1 MKCIFDA
8 FKFVYQQYLNRG
20 FKITLVLVDGEFA
33 ALQALIHEMNN
44 GPRVNLT
51 SANEHVPEAERRIR
65 VVKERVRA
73 NRHDLPFTRIP
84 KLMLIHMV
92 FDCVTMLNFFPAKG
106 GIAGISP
113 KLLLT
118 GVGLN
123 KKQHFRQ
130 KFGSYC
136 QVHEENQP
144 RNSMDERTAGAICLG
159 HSGNIQGGHKFLSL
173 RTGRIITRR
182 SWTALPMPDDVIAR
196 VDALGAD
203 QPELLTFY
211 DRRGRLVG
219 DIELTGVYGEH
230 GEYDEL
236 ATPVV
241 GDPGFELNEYPPDEE
256 FFADAADVAYD
267 PETPDLVDSENDDT
281 PVIPVPAPVAAP
293 VDVPEGDDDPEIPG
307 IPVVEEP
314 AAEPA
319 AAHPHQPPGVLRRSN
334 RVRFA
339 PQYYK
344 PSVRGKSYLMNQ
356 ITEYAE
362 MLKEQVLHPDWHIEI
377 PEDDILACIL
387 TQVSMRK
394 GLTIWGKSARE
405 AIKSEVQQMHYR
417 DTFEPLKYEDLT
429 AEEKQQILESH
440 LFLTEKRDKTI
451 KGRLVAGGDKQ
462 KDFITKEDKS
472 SPTVATEAVLLTC
485 AIDAAERRDVA
496 VADLPNAFIQT
507 RVFGNDRVI
516 VRLRG
521 EIVKV
526 LLELAPNVYGPYVT
540 IDKKGVKCL
549 LVRCLNAIYGTVVA
563 SLLFYKKL
571 RASLESFGFEF
582 NPYDPCV
589 GNKMIDG
596 KQMTI
601 CIHVDDCKISH
612 VDSKAVDE
620 MIEWL
625 RDNYEVIWDDGT
637 GKMKVSRGKVHKYL
651 GMTLDY
657 SVDGQC
663 MVTMIPYIQDI
674 LAIYKKA
681 VPGALK
687 KKKSAAPVDLFT
699 VDESCM
705 KLEPA
710 KAKTF
715 HNLVAKT
722 LFATKRARPD
732 TCTAVAYL
740 TTRVLDPDIEDWRKM
755 THMMEYLHETQDLPL
770 ILSANNM
777 GVVKWWVDGSFAVH
791 PNMRGHTG
799 GGMSL
804 GRGFPIVH
812 STKHK
817 LNTRSST
824 EAELVSVDDCM
835 PAICWTRYFLQAQG
849 YAVNENIVYQD
860 NKSAILLETNGKA
873 SSSKRT
879 KHINV
884 RYFFVTDR
892 VAKQELNVEWCPT
905 GDMIADFMTKPLQGA
920 LFKKFRDL
928 IMGVRSLASVDTP
941 TPQECIGGRTPKD
954 MVTSGTSNKR
964 LANEWTVVMK
974 RKRRSS
980 NTTNSDG

>member
-1 MKCIFDA
+1 M
-8 FKFVYQQYLNRG
+8 
-20 FKITLVLVDGEFA
+20 E
-33 ALQALIHEMNN
+33 
-44 GPRVNLT
+44 
-51 SANEHVPEAERRIR
+51 S
-65 VVKERVRA
+65 
-73 NRHDLPFTRIP
+73 
-84 KLMLIHMV
+84 
-92 FDCVTMLNFFPAKG
+92 
-106 GIAGISP
+106 
-113 KLLLT
+113 
-118 GVGLN
+118 
-123 KKQHFRQ
+123 
-130 KFGSYC
+130 
-136 QVHEENQP
+136 
-144 RNSMDERTAGAICLG
+144 RTAGAICLG
-159 HSGNIQGGHKFLSL
+159 HSGNVQGGHKFLSL

-196 VDALGAD
+196 VNALGAD

-219 DIELTGVYGEH
+219 DNELTGVYDDH
-230 GEYDEL
+230 DEDHDEDQQDIQVI
-236 ATPVV
+236 A
-241 GDPGFELNEYPPDEE
+241 DPEIELNEYPPDEE
-256 FFADAADVAYD
+256 FFADAAAAPEMLDVGDSDDEDDAMAVPATNANADPTVTPVATTGVEAVPPTPAPAMDAVFEDVA
-267 PETPDLVDSENDDT
+267 NH
-281 PVIPVPAPVAAP
+281 
-293 VDVPEGDDDPEIPG
+293 EIPG
-307 IPVVEEP
+307 VG
-314 AAEPA
+314 AEAEAA
-319 AAHPHQPPGVLRRSN
+319 AAHPDQPLGVLRRSN

-339 PQYYK
+339 PKYYK
-344 PSVRGKSYLMNQ
+344 PSMRGKSYMMNQ

-362 MLKEQVLHPDWHIEI
+362 MLKEQVLHPDWHMEI
-377 PEDDILACIL
+377 PDDDILACIL
-387 TQVSMRK
+387 TQVSMRT
-394 GLTIWGKSARE
+394 GLKMWGKRARE
-405 AIKSEVQQMHYR
+405 ALKGEVQQMHYR
-417 DTFEPLKYEDLT
+417 DTFEPLKYEELT

-472 SPTVATEAVLLTC
+472 SPTVATESVLLTC
-485 AIDAAERRDVA
+485 AIEAKERRDVA

-507 RVFGNDRVI
+507 RVFGKDRVI

-521 EIVKV
+521 EIVEV
-526 LLELAPNVYGPYVT
+526 LLELAPNIYGPYVT
-540 IDKKGVKCL
+540 NDRKGVKCL

-571 RASLESFGFEF
+571 RASLEDFGFEF

-589 GNKMIDG
+589 GNKIIDG

-612 VDSKAVDE
+612 VNSRAVDQ

-625 RDNYEVIWDDGT
+625 RENYEVIWEDGT

-663 MVTMIPYIQDI
+663 RVTMIPYIKEI
-674 LAIYKKA
+674 LAIYKEA
-681 VPGALK
+681 VPGSLG
-687 KKKSAAPVDLFT
+687 KKKSAAPADLFT
-699 VDESCM
+699 VDESCE
-705 KLEPA
+705 KLCTT

-732 TCTAVAYL
+732 TCTAVGFL
-740 TTRVLDPDIEDWRKM
+740 TTRVLDPDIVDWRKM
-755 THMMEYLHETQDLPL
+755 AHMMEYLHETQDLPL
-770 ILSANNM
+770 ILSANSL
-777 GVVKWWVDGSFAVH
+777 GVVKWWVDGSFATH

-804 GRGFPIVH
+804 GRGFPITT

-849 YAVNENIVYQD
+849 YEVNDNIVYQD
-860 NKSAILLETNGKA
+860 NRSAILLETNGRA

-892 VAKQELNVEWCPT
+892 IAKQELKVEWCPT
-905 GDMIADFMTKPLQGA
+905 GDMIADFMTKPLQGG

-928 IMGVRSLASVDTP
+928 IMGIKPLDSDTTTRSLASVDLP
-941 TPQECIGGRTPKD
+941 TPQECLGGRTPRD
-954 MVTSGTSNKR
+954 MVTGGTSNTR
-964 LANEWTVVMK
+964 LANEWTVVN
-974 RKRRSS
+974 RRRRSS